1 MSDAAAAALKKPG
14 SLDVDFHESTHSRD
28 IRKAMSTRYLL
39 PNRQDD
45 LLRSGSTHQL
55 LTRPNPGVG
64 ASLLSMPTPPQR
76 PAPAGA
82 AESLATEDTGE
93 ESDSDDDSGGSF
105 CDASGDCAADKEY
118 LRKDLGASLHDDD
131 LDFESGDE
139 KTKDMG
145 GDTDD
150 DDDELIKD
158 IKNRM
163 KMDEANEASS

>member
-1 MSDAAAAALKKPG
+1 MSDAPPKNSG
-14 SLDVDFHESTHSRD
+14 SLDIDCHESTHSRN

-55 LTRPNPGVG
+55 LTRPTPSG
-64 ASLLSMPTPPQR
+64 SLLSLPLPPAR

-93 ESDSDDDSGGSF
+93 ESDSEDSGGSF
-105 CDASGDCAADKEY
+105 CDAEGDCAADKEY
-118 LRKDLGASLHDDD
+118 LRKDLGASLHSDD

-139 KTKDMG
+139 KGKDMG

-163 KMDEANEASS
+163 KMDEAKEASS